1 MLEVWRA
8 SCEIV
13 SQQTAEINATL
24 TTMVETV
31 TMYNPAKKL
40 PKLNLPTSA
49 LILLCAA
56 ALALSGCVTST
67 PNNPNGHPQGK
78 VSDTQGSKKSSYNES
93 ELANAISD
101 HLGVTAESAASTI
114 ERLFKKQ
121 GRPVG
126 YITGEEGGG
135 ALIFGAKY
143 GKGTLWMKD
152 GRSMPIYWAGPTVGV
167 DAGAEISRVFTL
179 VYDLDDP
186 DDIFRRFPGVDGSA
200 FLVAGMAVHYERA
213 NGITLAPVRAGAG
226 VRLGANIGYT
236 SYTRKR
242 GYLPI

>member
-1 MLEVWRA
+1 M
-8 SCEIV
+8 
-13 SQQTAEINATL
+13 
-24 TTMVETV
+24 
-31 TMYNPAKKL
+31 
-40 PKLNLPTSA
+40 
-49 LILLCAA
+49 
-56 ALALSGCVTST
+56 ALSGCASTSS
-67 PNNPNGHPQGK
+67 NNPNGLPQGQTAK
-78 VSDTQGSKKSSYNES
+78 TQTQSYNDT
-93 ELANAISD
+93 ELVAAISD
-101 HLGVTAESAASTI
+101 HLGVTAESAASAI
-114 ERLFKKQ
+114 EDLFEKQ

-152 GRSMPIYWAGPTVGV
+152 GRTQKVYWQGPSVGF

-186 DDIFRRFPGVDGSA
+186 SEIYRRFPGVDGSA
-200 FLVAGMAVHYERA
+200 YLIAGMAVHYQRA

-236 SYTRKR
+236 SFTKKR
-242 GYLPI
+242 GIIPI